1 MLNLILIAAYRKPY
15 ETKTEAVQD
24 WMAGKDFRI
33 VGTSTYCSIRDTKA
47 LAQRHNN
54 LILSAADGGS
64 RISIS
69 ECKANPLDSML

>member
-1 MLNLILIAAYRKPY
+1 MFNLILMAAYRKPY
-15 ETKTEAVQD
+15 ETKTDAIRD
-24 WMAGKDFRI
+24 WMDGKDFRI

-47 LAQRHNN
+47 LARRHNN